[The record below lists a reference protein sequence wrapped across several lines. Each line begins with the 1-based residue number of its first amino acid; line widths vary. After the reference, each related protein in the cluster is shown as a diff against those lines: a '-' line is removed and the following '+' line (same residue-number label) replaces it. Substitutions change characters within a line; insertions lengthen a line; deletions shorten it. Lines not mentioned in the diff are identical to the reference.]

1 MTPAAWLLADGL
13 ERTVFELG
21 RIQSNIDWLLP
32 VAVLAAVAVFVVLVY
47 RADCVELGPLKAA
60 ALVTLRLAAFVGLFI
75 MYLQPGWRTEQ
86 EVVHPSRVI
95 LLVDTSLSMGL
106 PSESAQ
112 ASNSPAT
119 ALDSRVAEVVAALEA
134 GELLPELRRKH
145 EVLVLKFDADT
156 RRVASLPR
164 EAVDFAPPASP
175 PLTPVVTGGE
185 SQPIDW
191 QTVLMAQGGETRLG
205 QALRQVIQDEQAA
218 PVAGIVVFSDGD
230 LNAGIGY
237 QAAADAAREA
247 KLPIYPVG
255 LGSERKPVNV
265 RVADFT
271 VPARIHPGDSFA
283 VTGYVQG
290 EGLAGRSVNV
300 ELFSRPADAPAND
313 PVAATLEASQSVAL
327 PRDGEVVAVKLPL
340 DGIDAPGRRVL
351 EFRVRPPAEDRTPAD
366 DIQAADVEVVDQKTR
381 VLLIAGGPSREYR
394 FLRNQ
399 LYRDKEMQVDVWLQ
413 SGQPGMSQDAAKL
426 LEEFPSTKE
435 ELFAYDAIIAFDPD
449 WRQLVDSQ
457 LTLLEQWVAEQAGGL
472 IVAAGPIFTDRWT
485 QEPRLAKLRALY
497 PVEFNE
503 RFSRFDD
510 GRYGATQ
517 PRPPHWTREGL
528 ESEFLWVDDTAAGS
542 AKAWEDFPGFFGYYT
557 VRGPKP
563 GATVY
568 SFFSD
573 PELPADDPQTV
584 FLAGQFFGA
593 GRVVYLSSAEIWRL
607 RAVDDG
613 YFERFYT
620 KLIRHVSQGRLL
632 RGSTRGNL
640 LVERDRYNV
649 GNSVLVKAQLT
660 DVRLEPLVTP
670 SVDLEVQTPDGK
682 LQTVLLRPDDAR
694 RGMFSGQFTVL
705 EEGAYELSLT
715 VPESQEERLTR
726 RIQVRVPD
734 LERENP
740 QRNDA
745 LLQALAQASGGQ
757 YYVGIEAMAGR
768 KGTAAVWSQLK
779 DMTRQ
784 TFVSGAPDPAWQRDW
799 LRWLMFGICGA
810 LCLEWLLR
818 RLWRL
823 A

>member
-1 MTPAAWLLADGL
+1 MTPGPWLLADGAS
-13 ERTVFELG
+13 RTIFELG
-21 RIQSNIDWLLP
+21 RIQSNFDWLLP
-32 VAVLAAVAVFVVLVY
+32 AAVLAAVSVFVVLVY
-47 RADCVELGPLKAA
+47 RKDCVELGPIRAT

-106 PSESAQ
+106 PSEASQANLSPSAEQ
-112 ASNSPAT
+112 E
-119 ALDSRVAEVVAALEA
+119 SRVAEVVAALEA
-134 GELLPELRRKH
+134 GELLPELRAKH
-145 EVLVLKFDADT
+145 EVLVLEFDADT
-156 RRVASLPR
+156 RRVTNLPR
-164 EAVDFAPPASP
+164 AAAATEDESSARP
-175 PLTPVVTGGE
+175 PLTPVSTE
-185 SQPIDW
+185 TTQFDW
-191 QTVLMAQGGETRLG
+191 KSALVATGGETRLG

-255 LGSERKPVNV
+255 LGSDRKPLNV

-290 EGLAGRSVNV
+290 DGLAGQSVNV
-300 ELFSRPADAPAND
+300 ELVSRRADAAPND
-313 PVAATLEASQSVAL
+313 PASEKIEASQAVTL

-340 DGIDAPGRRVL
+340 DGIDTPGRRVL
-351 EFRVRPPAEDRTPAD
+351 EFRVKAPDADRTPTD
-366 DIQAADVEVVDQKTR
+366 NRQAADIEVVEQKTR
-381 VLLIAGGPSREYR
+381 VLLIAGGPGREYR

-399 LYRDKEMQVDVWLQ
+399 LYRDKEMQVDIWLQ
-413 SGQPGMSQDAAKL
+413 SGQPGMSQDAAKI

-435 ELFAYDAIIAFDPD
+435 ELFAYDTIIAFDPD

-457 LTLLEQWVAEQAGGL
+457 LELLEQWVAEQAGGL
-472 IVAAGPIFTDRWT
+472 IVAAGPIFTDRWA

-517 PRPPHWTREGL
+517 PRPPRWTREGL

-542 AKAWEDFPGFFGYYT
+542 AKAWEEFPGFYGYYT

-568 SFFSD
+568 AYFAD
-573 PELPADDPQTV
+573 AELPENDPQTV
-584 FLAGQFFGA
+584 FMAGQFYGA
-593 GRVVYLSSAEIWRL
+593 GRVFYLSSPEIWRV
-607 RAVDDG
+607 RALSDG

-660 DVRLEPLVTP
+660 DVRLEPLVAP
-670 SVDLEVQTPDGK
+670 SVDLEVQMPDGK
-682 LQTVLLRPDDAR
+682 LQTLLLKPDEAR
-694 RGMFSGQFTVL
+694 RGMFSGQFTAL
-705 EEGAYELSLT
+705 EEGAYELSLL
-715 VPESQEERLTR
+715 VPESQDERLSR

-734 LERENP
+734 LERERP
-740 QRNDA
+740 ERNDPV
-745 LLQALAQASGGQ
+745 LQALAQASGGQ
-757 YYVGIEAMAGR
+757 YYVGIDAMAGR
-768 KGTAAVWSQLK
+768 KGLPPVWNQLK

-799 LRWLMFGICGA
+799 LRWLMLGICGV